1 MVSVLLVSV
10 KISTTP
16 YLPYIRGHC
25 HGVVSVGG
33 ETFNGISQ
41 HIISFG
47 ASKDFI
53 LVHTVQ
59 LKPIMKAHSSGT
71 MVSSGKVMW

>member
-1 MVSVLLVSV
+1 MVSLLLVSV

-16 YLPYIRGHC
+16 YRPYIHGHC
-25 HGVVSVGG
+25 HGVILVGE

-59 LKPIMKAHSSGT
+59 LKPMMKAHSSGT